1 MYTVV
6 IPAHNEARVIQKTLL
21 TLLQGATSHEL
32 EIIVVCNGC
41 TDNTANIVRSF
52 GPPVLLLESPVAS
65 KAAALNIG
73 DREARGFP
81 RFYLDADVE
90 LRIEAIR
97 KTSAALQEGKLLAA
111 SPAMQMDLAG
121 SSWAVRAF
129 YRIWSELPYCRD
141 GMIGTGVYALSK
153 MARRRFDC
161 FPDIIAD
168 DGYVRAL
175 FREDERGV
183 VPGCVVR
190 VKSPATLKGLIKIF
204 TRARLGRYELQRDF
218 PHLLEN
224 EQKKYGDAIL
234 QLLKK
239 PLLFAE
245 IAVYFCV
252 NLICRIRARRQFQQG
267 RIPWERDESS
277 RQIKGSV

>member
-1 MYTVV
+1 
-6 IPAHNEARVIQKTLL
+6 
-21 TLLQGATSHEL
+21 
-32 EIIVVCNGC
+32 
-41 TDNTANIVRSF
+41 
-52 GPPVLLLESPVAS
+52 
-65 KAAALNIG
+65 
-73 DREARGFP
+73 
-81 RFYLDADVE
+81 
-90 LRIEAIR
+90 
-97 KTSAALQEGKLLAA
+97 
-111 SPAMQMDLAG
+111 
-121 SSWAVRAF
+121 
-129 YRIWSELPYCRD
+129 
-141 GMIGTGVYALSK
+141 
-153 MARRRFDC
+153 
-161 FPDIIAD
+161 
-168 DGYVRAL
+168 
-175 FREDERGV
+175 
-183 VPGCVVR
+183 VR